1 MGRPWFEVLVVFGVT
16 LGELKVF
23 AGESPDVVDV
33 RPPAE
38 GDDSVRPAP
47 RSRGAA
53 GWLGSPGAA
62 VAGHPHPFNDV
73 DVFGG
78 PFGAGPQPRHM
89 RAAITVGPR
98 PRRRYARPT
107 ARPRS
112 AAASRQHRLVAD
124 HDDAGIKRLGSMS
137 SRVRLAVR
145 WSNSCGPAERTA
157 GCTAITYSST
167 RPGALASG
175 PSVVGPHA
183 NKMSASPSSFFNA
196 VSASARSP
204 PITGRWSVA
213 GQMREITTLR
223 IPAPGRRR
231 THGTWD

>member
-1 MGRPWFEVLVVFGVT
+1 MSGHQLRVMIRYGRR
-16 LGELKVF
+16 
-23 AGESPDVVDV
+23 PD
-33 RPPAE
+33 PE
-38 GDDSVRPAP
+38 
-47 RSRGAA
+47 GAA

-124 HDDAGIKRLGSMS
+124 HDDAGIKRLGLDESEGQVGGEMVEQLRS
-137 SRVRLAVR
+137 GREDGRV
-145 WSNSCGPAERTA
+145 
-157 GCTAITYSST
+157 
-167 RPGALASG
+167 
-175 PSVVGPHA
+175 
-183 NKMSASPSSFFNA
+183 
-196 VSASARSP
+196 
-204 PITGRWSVA
+204 
-213 GQMREITTLR
+213 
-223 IPAPGRRR
+223 
-231 THGTWD
+231 HGDHILIN